1 MTTVFAFPLDTWGM
15 HDGVGAG
22 WGIVMVI
29 GMFLFWGAIVL
40 GIAWL
45 IRAAAGGWWARGERP
60 VTSES
65 PVMSEGPVEILE
77 RRFAEGA
84 ISLEDYRARREVLVN
99 GTSNGAHKDE
109 SLTAARAGEESQ
121 R

>member
-15 HDGVGAG
+15 HDGVGTG
-22 WGIVMVI
+22 WGILMVI

-45 IRAAAGGWWARGERP
+45 IRAAGQGWWAPRERP
-60 VTSES
+60 VTSEITRES
-65 PVMSEGPVEILE
+65 PVEILE

-84 ISLEDYRARREVLVN
+84 ISLEDYQARREALVN
-99 GTSNGAHKDE
+99 GTPNGAHEDE
-109 SLTAARAGEESQ
+109 PLTAARAGEETSQ
-121 R
+121 S